1 MDLELREARKGRI
14 LASMNSDEYRPL
26 TLKELAIILSV
37 PKTDVNLLKEILDE
51 LELKG
56 EIYKSGR
63 NRYGLPRHFNLIPG
77 KLQMSEK
84 GFGFVIPDDPNEKDI
99 HVSPKFLNGAMHND
113 RVMVRRIA
121 YNEGKKEDKRDEG
134 EIVKVFKRANE
145 TLVGT
150 FIKRKRSFAVIPD
163 EKRITEN
170 ILVPADQTMGA
181 SQGQKVVVKI
191 TKWPGNKSSKPKG
204 QVVEILGSKNDPMVD
219 VLSIIKTLHLPEKFP
234 EEVLKQA
241 ERIEN
246 DVTEEMIKGRR
257 DLRNMKIFTIDG
269 EDAKDLDDAVS
280 IEKTPDGLYRLG
292 VHIADVSHYVKENS
306 PLDKEALKRGTSI
319 YLINTVIPMLPPK
332 LSNGICSLN
341 PGVNRLTF
349 SVFMNIDRNGNV
361 VSHEIVESVIKT
373 VERMTYTN
381 VYKILHDND
390 PELCNRYSHILDD
403 LRLMEELALILRQ
416 KRINRGAMD
425 FNFGEARILMDNDG
439 KIIDI
444 IRFNSTIAE
453 KIIEEFMIVCNETVA
468 EYFYWLDSP
477 FVYRIHE
484 NPDKEKLL
492 NFSNFVKLLGYRI
505 KGLSD
510 IHPKALQKLLE
521 EVKGKKEERLI
532 STMMLRSLQKARY
545 SEQNVGHFGLASK
558 YYCHFTSPIRR
569 YPDLII
575 HRIMKKMIKGEMSE
589 EERNRYIETLPDI
602 ALHCSERERVAE
614 DAERMIEDAKKVEY
628 MQQFI
633 GDVFEG
639 IITGITNFGIFV
651 ELDNTVEGVVR
662 LTSLEDD
669 YYILDDMG
677 YFLKGERTGK
687 EYKIGDVVNVRVV
700 RADRITRQI
709 EFVLEEE

>member
-14 LASMNSDEYRPL
+14 LAFMNSDEYRPL